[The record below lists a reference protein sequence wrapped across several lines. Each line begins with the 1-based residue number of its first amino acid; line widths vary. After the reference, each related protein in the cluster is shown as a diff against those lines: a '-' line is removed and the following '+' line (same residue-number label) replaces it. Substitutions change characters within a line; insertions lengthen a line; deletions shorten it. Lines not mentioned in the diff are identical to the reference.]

1 MHCSSAAARSAC
13 MHAHNSSSIE
23 CRPQFGSLTRSWIW
37 IRALRMAFSSS
48 LELGYVLLGL
58 FFPFPNS
65 LSTWQVRLRSLIV
78 ADNDRRSHLPGAVS
92 RNHVE
97 HSFRKARQ
105 LWTLSKLPSPCH
117 YFEKRKKKQQG
128 QSFSAP
134 NRQSVLFMLPHQPAR
149 AVCTCCLHVLS
160 ELGRGAASFLATGST
175 GTVLMPRLMTRIAGH
190 GEVPVEI
197 YISPCGKG
205 FLETKTFLS

>member
-65 LSTWQVRLRSLIV
+65 LSTWQVRLQSLTV
-78 ADNDRRSHLPGAVS
+78 ADYDPRSHLPLSPGTMSSILFAKHVS
-92 RNHVE
+92 FE
-97 HSFRKARQ
+97 HSV
-105 LWTLSKLPSPCH
+105 SSPRPVITSRR
-117 YFEKRKKKQQG
+117 EKKKTRPKFFST
-128 QSFSAP
+128 QSTVSPLHAPSSAG
-134 NRQSVLFMLPHQPAR
+134 
-149 AVCTCCLHVLS
+149 TCCRHVLS
-160 ELGRGAASFLATGST
+160 ELGRGAASFLATEST
-175 GTVLMPRLMTRIAGH
+175 GTVLIPRLMTRIAGH
-190 GEVPVEI
+190 DI
-197 YISPCGKG
+197 
-205 FLETKTFLS
+205 